1 MEFVT
6 IILLFYVLFFGATGM
21 WDLSFPT
28 RNRTCTPCI
37 GRQSLNQHTTRE
49 VPVFTNFSS
58 RSLCF
63 HTNSLMHPMWGQMG
77 MGKQRR
83 PEGKRSK
90 KQPTWV
96 GWKLLMSNVI
106 FILLPYLKVDS
117 STWVSS
123 GARWTLISFLAR
135 DGYTRKAWCP
145 LRSCHANGPWRPSIS
160 HWPFPAREAGQAW
173 CSPVSFGSC
182 EEKWQV
188 SVMPLYLM
196 L

>member
-6 IILLFYVLFFGATGM
+6 ILLLFYVLFFGATGM

-28 RNRTCTPCI
+28 RNQTCTPCI
-37 GRQSLNQHTTRE
+37 GRQSLNQYTTRE
-49 VPVFTNFSS
+49 VPVFTNFKQVPLLPHQQPYAPHV
-58 RSLCF
+58 R
-63 HTNSLMHPMWGQMG
+63 TGGN
-77 MGKQRR
+77 GKTEKTRR
-83 PEGKRSK
+83 KK
-90 KQPTWV
+90 KQEATH
-96 GWKLLMSNVI
+96 MSGLKASDVKCYFHSFTI
-106 FILLPYLKVDS
+106 FKS
-117 STWVSS
+117 RFSTWVSS
-123 GARWTLISFLAR
+123 GARWTPISFLAR